1 VGRIWS
7 LFFLL
12 VPILGTIAILAAPYY
27 DHWLPKDVS
36 ADGYQ
41 VDHLFNFILWITGI
55 VFIGT
60 EVALFWFMWKY
71 DGERND
77 QPAKYTHGSHHLE
90 IIWTLLPAVTLL
102 FMAIYQMNAW
112 AEHKIK
118 KPNVPP
124 LAEVT
129 ARQFEWRIRYPGP
142 DGKFDTPDDI
152 YDVNLLV
159 VPVDEVVLINLRSM
173 DVLHSFFLPNLRVKQ
188 DALPGRVIPVWFR
201 AVEQGDYDL
210 VCAELCGWGHYK
222 MKGRLRV
229 VSREEYEAHLQKLYR
244 EQEATQ

>member
-1 VGRIWS
+1 MGRIWS

>member
-1 VGRIWS
+1 MGRIWS

-12 VPILGTIAILAAPYY
+12 VPILGTITIVAAPYY

-36 ADGYQ
+36 AEGYQ

-71 DGERND
+71 DAEKND

-90 IIWTLLPAVTLL
+90 IVWTLLPAVTLL

-118 KPNVPP
+118 KPQVAP

-229 VSREEYEAHLQKLYR
+229 VSREEYEAHLQKLSR